1 MASIHQVGKRGLFSI
16 HFRVGRKQY
25 QRALSTANYKEA
37 LAQCARVEET
47 ISLIERGRLEIPE
60 SVELCEFILSDGRLK
75 KPVDVDVYWL
85 PVKRSV
91 VDLAIE
97 SRLKLVESMAFVR
110 LDF

>member
-1 MASIHQVGKRGLFSI
+1 MSRQLATDRGRRAF
-16 HFRVGRKQY
+16 
-25 QRALSTANYKEA
+25 QRLGNLALSALLTQEFFEAN
-37 LAQCARVEET
+37 
-47 ISLIERGRLEIPE
+47 SLLKPKVLVHRRDYIP
-60 SVELCEFILSDGRLK
+60 K
-75 KPVDVDVYWL
+75 VYWL

>member
-1 MASIHQVGKRGLFSI
+1 MASTFSRSRI
-16 HFRVGRKQY
+16 SELTWKQAVADRVLEFVNENA
-25 QRALSTANYKEA
+25 ALSFK
-37 LAQCARVEET
+37 
-47 ISLIERGRLEIPE
+47 IEDAY
-60 SVELCEFILSDGRLK
+60 EFL
-75 KPVDVDVYWL
+75 YWL

>member
-1 MASIHQVGKRGLFSI
+1 M
-16 HFRVGRKQY
+16 
-25 QRALSTANYKEA
+25 
-37 LAQCARVEET
+37 
-47 ISLIERGRLEIPE
+47 
-60 SVELCEFILSDGRLK
+60 K
-75 KPVDVDVYWL
+75 KPRRQFSAADKVAIVKAHVVDKVYWL